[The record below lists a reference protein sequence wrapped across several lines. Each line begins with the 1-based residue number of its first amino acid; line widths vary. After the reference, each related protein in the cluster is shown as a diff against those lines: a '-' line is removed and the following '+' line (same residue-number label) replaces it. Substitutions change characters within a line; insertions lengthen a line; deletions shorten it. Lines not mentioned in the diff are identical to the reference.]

1 MALGWLNQAAMSAD
15 AEGPRFNF
23 LRAAH
28 DQMRILLCKT
38 WDQPP
43 QTQSL
48 STNLR
53 QLLKK
58 LTSEILTIVKKT
70 MESAVALANQK
81 FVSSKI
87 GTPEC
92 TWYGCYTSPC
102 FIHLL
107 EQERLLANCLH
118 PPPAEGRGGG
128 SIKLLTVAEFPQSR
142 SGLMPT
148 RTQSIRLHVPQRA
161 ETFQPGPFACEVK

>member
-1 MALGWLNQAAMSAD
+1 MSAD

-58 LTSEILTIVKKT
+58 LTSEILTTVKYS
-70 MESAVALANQK
+70 MEFAKSLSNFK

-87 GTPEC
+87 GTHAC
-92 TWYGCYTSPC
+92 AMVWLLHLSLIHQSRHDSSPSSA
-102 FIHLL
+102 LL
-107 EQERLLANCLH
+107 FSGAVLVSNLTPFCGL
-118 PPPAEGRGGG
+118 PRGGG
-128 SIKLLTVAEFPQSR
+128 GGGT
-142 SGLMPT
+142 SG
-148 RTQSIRLHVPQRA
+148 TQCCC
-161 ETFQPGPFACEVK
+161 TFSS